1 MKNVLIVFPTAWDE
15 RQLES
20 CRPAWEDRYELEYGR
35 PDDEDCPWDFDI
47 LGYIDD
53 VVRQKRGAIDGV
65 TSSSDYPGATVAG
78 AIATRLGLP
87 GSPPSTVIGCSHKY
101 YSRLAQRESVP
112 EATPW
117 FALVDGR
124 GEKPWPDLE
133 FPCFIKPVKG
143 AFSVM
148 SRRLNSRDELH
159 AFLSRPAV
167 REFLTDYLN
176 IFNRLVHGLT
186 DFEIDGD
193 YFLAEELLHGRL
205 VTVEGYAQAGRVE
218 VVGIVDSVTHPE
230 THSFVRFDYP
240 SSLDDETQA
249 RMAEIARRAIAR
261 LGLADTLFNIEM
273 IYDEASGRIGIIE
286 VNPRI
291 CGQFADLYQKVDGAS
306 TYEIALALA
315 TGDAPPFQR
324 GAGEH
329 RVAASVPLR
338 IFQPAQVEHAP
349 GPGEIEAI
357 EKMYPET
364 LIWSECQTGQLLAD
378 FESIEDGQ
386 SCRYGVINVGAP
398 DRESLDSR
406 IRELEERLG
415 YRFDFRR

>member
-1 MKNVLIVFPTAWDE
+1 MVFPTAWDE

-20 CRPAWEDRYELEYGR
+20 CRSAWEDEYALDFGQ

-47 LGYIDD
+47 LKYIDD
-53 VVRQKRGAIDGV
+53 VVRENAGAIDGV

-78 AIATRLGLP
+78 AIANSLGLP
-87 GSPPSTVIGCSHKY
+87 GSPPPTVIRCSHKY

-117 FALVDGR
+117 FALLDGR
-124 GEKPWPDLE
+124 GKGPWPDLE

-148 SRRLNSRDELH
+148 SRRLDSRDEME

-186 DFEIDGD
+186 DFKIDGD

-205 VTVEGYAQAGRVE
+205 VTVEGYSQGGRV
-218 VVGIVDSVTHPE
+218 VIVGIVDSVTHPQ

-240 SSLDDETQA
+240 SSLADGIQA
-249 RMAEIARRAIAR
+249 RMGEIARRAIAR
-261 LGLADTLFNIEM
+261 LGLVNTMFNIEM
-273 IYDEASGRIGIIE
+273 IYDEARDRISIIE

-291 CGQFADLYQKVDGAS
+291 CGQFADLYQKVDGVN

-315 TGDAPPFQR
+315 TGVAPAAQR

-338 IFQPAQVEHAP
+338 IFQPARVERAP
-349 GPGEIEAI
+349 EPGEIEAV
-357 EKMYPET
+357 EKMYPGT

-398 DRESLDSR
+398 DREQLDSR
-406 IRELEERLG
+406 IRDIEVRLG
-415 YRFDFRR
+415 YRFDYRR